1 MEQRIHPTKSSNL
14 TYRHYLSHFK
24 WLLLGLFSIIIF
36 VIFTKLNK
44 ASMVSPFLNAES
56 VEINVIYPTD
66 VVNKKTSINDYFTNK
81 DRLKTNDDIQAMEK
95 NFKTVIPL
103 DIDRSQS
110 RSYVILEYTKVFGRP
125 KFCSLTNE
133 EIFGRFCPYTNW

>member
-1 MEQRIHPTKSSNL
+1 MEQRIHSSKSSRL
-14 TYRHYLSHFK
+14 TYWHYLSHFK
-24 WLLLGLFSIIIF
+24 WALLGLFSIIIF
-36 VIFTKLNK
+36 LIFTQLNK
-44 ASMVSPFLNAES
+44 TSMVSRFSNAES

-66 VVNKKTSINDYFTNK
+66 IVNKKTSIKDYFTNK
-81 DRLKTNDDIQAMEK
+81 DRLKITDDIQAMEK